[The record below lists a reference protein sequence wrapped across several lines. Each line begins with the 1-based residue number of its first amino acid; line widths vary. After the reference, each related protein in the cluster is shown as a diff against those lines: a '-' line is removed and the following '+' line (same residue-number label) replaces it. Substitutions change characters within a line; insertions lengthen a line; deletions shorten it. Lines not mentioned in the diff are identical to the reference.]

1 MNTKVF
7 YYPYGSILEL
17 LLMFVVMTDDTY
29 LIVFASCIWNVSDA
43 TIFSWNPFVY
53 YYFLFKLNRIRLIDR
68 YVVFQLTKLIFF
80 YLYMHLKKSYIH
92 ASVVVN
98 ISYFLSSCVTCYDVT
113 IFRISNT
120 WSFRKCVFE
129 CIIS

>member
-53 YYFLFKLNRIRLIDR
+53 YYFLFKLNRIRLIGR
-68 YVVFQLTKLIFF
+68 YVVFQLTKLILFIYAF
-80 YLYMHLKKSYIH
+80 EEIIH
-92 ASVVVN
+92 AYLVIN

-120 WSFRKCVFE
+120 WSFRKCVYE

>member
-29 LIVFASCIWNVSDA
+29 LIVFASCIWNVSDV

-53 YYFLFKLNRIRLIDR
+53 NYFLFKLNRIRLIGR
-68 YVVFQLTKLIFF
+68 YVVFQLTKLILFIYAF
-80 YLYMHLKKSYIH
+80 EEILHAYLVI
-92 ASVVVN
+92 N